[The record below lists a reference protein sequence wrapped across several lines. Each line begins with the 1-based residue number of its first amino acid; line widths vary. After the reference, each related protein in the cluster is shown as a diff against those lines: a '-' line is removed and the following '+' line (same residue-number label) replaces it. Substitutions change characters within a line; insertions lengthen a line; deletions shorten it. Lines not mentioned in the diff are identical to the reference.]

1 MTKRKL
7 KGPASVRDKGKKTKV
22 NDDKNEA
29 MEPSSSEASSF
40 IRENTESSMVK
51 MEPSALLNNDD
62 DGMMDKM
69 SMLEDDEEA
78 GLEPSLE
85 QDNLDEEEDRALNA
99 AVHDN
104 EANFSKVASKK
115 LQEKVELLEAEK
127 KKQQA
132 SLKELQAKVEL
143 LETEKKDL
151 ATKYQKYKML
161 CKQMKDRENSLAKN
175 SGSNNSS
182 IKELEDENQELKMKL
197 KSVVDNLNTEQESK
211 CDVNSKLLLKDKMLQ
226 DQIIKNEELEQKFK
240 NFLSKFYEKFSKQG
254 ANSLTENAVST
265 LQSSLAESK
274 VGDHLSEKANPK
286 NIAAKAKM
294 TTDDNSSSTPSK
306 GKILQKILPKPIE
319 ERSGSIDRDSKG
331 SSSDK
336 HVING
341 SSKANPSSNMKDV
354 PSPVVNK
361 GKPTGRKKIEMN
373 PVKGKQSKEAQ
384 EAPSRLNKSLPSSA
398 SLTRTPTSRVASN
411 VTSSKAVTKTPV
423 QPQAPA
429 ASMVSS
435 AEAKTLPSKLLG
447 NTSITIGKSTEAE
460 AGKQL
465 ATSSTGPPST
475 TLNSASARLSK
486 LGNASLSISSSKA
499 LESKVSQLSKNSSIT
514 MTKPAAVSSSNKIME
529 SSKSKGATPDVNT
542 SKLLNNSGISFSK
555 VSSNQKIKFRMKR
568 KPLLLCQLQPK
579 LLLD

>member
-1 MTKRKL
+1 
-7 KGPASVRDKGKKTKV
+7 
-22 NDDKNEA
+22 
-29 MEPSSSEASSF
+29 
-40 IRENTESSMVK
+40 
-51 MEPSALLNNDD
+51 
-62 DGMMDKM
+62 
-69 SMLEDDEEA
+69 
-78 GLEPSLE
+78 
-85 QDNLDEEEDRALNA
+85 
-99 AVHDN
+99 
-104 EANFSKVASKK
+104 
-115 LQEKVELLEAEK
+115 
-127 KKQQA
+127 
-132 SLKELQAKVEL
+132 
-143 LETEKKDL
+143 
-151 ATKYQKYKML
+151 
-161 CKQMKDRENSLAKN
+161 
-175 SGSNNSS
+175 
-182 IKELEDENQELKMKL
+182 
-197 KSVVDNLNTEQESK
+197 
-211 CDVNSKLLLKDKMLQ
+211 
-226 DQIIKNEELEQKFK
+226 
-240 NFLSKFYEKFSKQG
+240 
-254 ANSLTENAVST
+254 
-265 LQSSLAESK
+265 
-274 VGDHLSEKANPK
+274 
-286 NIAAKAKM
+286 M
-294 TTDDNSSSTPSK
+294 TTDDNSSSPRK

-373 PVKGKQSKEAQ
+373 PVQSKEAQ
-384 EAPSRLNKSLPSSA
+384 EAPSRLNKSLPASA
-398 SLTRTPTSRVASN
+398 SLTRTSTSRVASN

-514 MTKPAAVSSSNKIME
+514 MTKPAAVSSSNKITE
-529 SSKSKGATPDVNT
+529 SSKSK
-542 SKLLNNSGISFSK
+542 
-555 VSSNQKIKFRMKR
+555 
-568 KPLLLCQLQPK
+568 
-579 LLLD
+579 

>member
-1 MTKRKL
+1 
-7 KGPASVRDKGKKTKV
+7 
-22 NDDKNEA
+22 
-29 MEPSSSEASSF
+29 
-40 IRENTESSMVK
+40 

-69 SMLEDDEEA
+69 SMLEDDKEA

-104 EANFSKVASKK
+104 EANVSKVASKK
-115 LQEKVELLEAEK
+115 LQE
-127 KKQQA
+127 
-132 SLKELQAKVEL
+132 KVEL

-175 SGSNNSS
+175 GGSNNST
-182 IKELEDENQELKMKL
+182 IMELEDENQELKMKL

-274 VGDHLSEKANPK
+274 VGNHLSEKANPK

-294 TTDDNSSSTPSK
+294 TTDDNSSTPSK

-331 SSSDK
+331 SSNDK

-341 SSKANPSSNMKDV
+341 SSKTNPSSNIKDV

-384 EAPSRLNKSLPSSA
+384 EA
-398 SLTRTPTSRVASN
+398 
-411 VTSSKAVTKTPV
+411 
-423 QPQAPA
+423 
-429 ASMVSS
+429 
-435 AEAKTLPSKLLG
+435 
-447 NTSITIGKSTEAE
+447 
-460 AGKQL
+460 
-465 ATSSTGPPST
+465 
-475 TLNSASARLSK
+475 
-486 LGNASLSISSSKA
+486 
-499 LESKVSQLSKNSSIT
+499 
-514 MTKPAAVSSSNKIME
+514 
-529 SSKSKGATPDVNT
+529 
-542 SKLLNNSGISFSK
+542 
-555 VSSNQKIKFRMKR
+555 
-568 KPLLLCQLQPK
+568 
-579 LLLD
+579 